1 MQNADN
7 GVVWGTQGSLEILG
21 NNTIQYSTCK
31 FLLAFHSNNFPIV
44 HMYEYSYYG
53 RGRLM

>member
-1 MQNADN
+1 MQNAEN